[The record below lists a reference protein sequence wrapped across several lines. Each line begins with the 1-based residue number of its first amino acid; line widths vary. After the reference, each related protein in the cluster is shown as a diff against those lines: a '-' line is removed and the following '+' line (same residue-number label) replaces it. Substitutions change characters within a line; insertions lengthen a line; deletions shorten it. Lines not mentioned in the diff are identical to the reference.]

1 MTTTATA
8 NPSTDFSVEP
18 LAGSPVSDLGEGPH
32 WDEARQELLY
42 IDAFVGDVHR
52 YEAATKRHHKI
63 NLGDLVTIVIPVEGK
78 RDQYLVSLR
87 NKVIFLGFLNQFDL
101 LISHFQVIHL
111 TWNLTDGTHS
121 HKVLAEVASER
132 RGKERFNDGKVDALG
147 RLWIGTLLNAED
159 GSVVPGAGSLYK
171 LDTAN
176 GSFTK
181 MSSNFTLSNGMAWNA
196 NNTLMYFNDSE
207 DRKTYVFD
215 FDLPSGTISKSDIS
229 LCFYLFKTFLFPN
242 QATSASSWT
251 TRRSRRTSMAPA
263 STPTAWPWTPRAAC
277 GLPSTAAD
285 G

>member
-1 MTTTATA
+1 
-8 NPSTDFSVEP
+8 
-18 LAGSPVSDLGEGPH
+18 
-32 WDEARQELLY
+32 
-42 IDAFVGDVHR
+42 
-52 YEAATKRHHKI
+52 RHHKI

-87 NKVIFLGFLNQFDL
+87 NK
-101 LISHFQVIHL
+101 VIHL

-215 FDLPSGTISKSDIS
+215 FDLPNGTISNKRILVDYAKEPENVYGAGEYPDGMAMDAEGRLWIALYGGGRVIRLEPSTGQLLTSVPVPAPQTTS
-229 LCFYLFKTFLFPN
+229 LAFGGGAHFETIFV
-242 QATSASSWT
+242 TTASSDVKGKPQLEAKYPQAGRIFT
-251 TRRSRRTSMAPA
+251 ITRKANG
-263 STPTAWPWTPRAAC
+263 TALQGVKAFNFKAKN
-277 GLPSTAAD
+277 
-285 G
+285 